1 MKHTYEKYIKFL
13 IYLIAIFLLNIA
25 GVTLFFRLDLTKNN
39 LYSISEASR
48 EVVSTL
54 SEPLTINVF
63 FTKNL
68 PAPHNNTERYIHDL
82 LKEYANWGND
92 LFNYRFY
99 DVTPKGGDVSSKTAI
114 NRKIAQNYGIFP
126 VQIQAVEKDEIKFQK
141 AYMGMVLIHGDM
153 IEKIPAVTTIDGLE
167 YRLTTAIQKLN
178 NKVSALLHLPEKIQV
193 NLYLSSSLKKVA
205 PLMHLDRLF
214 EYPTALQRIIKRL
227 NDKNYGKLAFNY
239 LDPTINQELE
249 PELEK
254 YKVLRLQWPAISNK
268 KIPAGKGAVGIVMA
282 YKDKSVTIQVVRV
295 VKLLLMGTRYEL
307 TNINKMEEIIN
318 ENLESLIDINE
329 DLGVLADMGTVSI
342 SEKRPAA
349 SPGQS
354 QRGEN
359 NLRSL
364 LSETYSMK
372 YIHLKDGTIPDSLN
386 CLVLPGPTEVFT
398 DYQLFQIDQF
408 LMRGKSLAIFLDSFN
423 EVIPKTNQN
432 IRLRQ
437 QGPSY
442 IPLHTGLEKFL
453 AHYGIRINP
462 SIVMDK
468 HCFRQRLP
476 RRLGG
481 GEHPIY
487 FAPIIKNTQINN
499 RLNFMKNIRGL
510 VSLRI
515 APLIIDEKRIEEN
528 NVTLHKLFSSSND
541 SWEMGEPVNLNP
553 MMIQPPK
560 QDEEMKS
567 FDLAYLL
574 EGKFS
579 SYFAGKPIP
588 EKAEPKKT
596 DKKSD
601 SEDNSASIIS
611 GEIESTSEFIEKG
624 MPGKIFLIASSGMIK
639 DNVLDTDFRNPNAMF
654 ILNTIDYLNGREK
667 IATMRSKEQRFNPL
681 NDTGSGVRTFIKT
694 FTIAGLPVLIIC
706 FGLLVW
712 LSRHTRKKRIKM
724 MFLK

>member
-1 MKHTYEKYIKFL
+1 MKHTFEKYIKFL
-13 IYLIAIFLLNIA
+13 IYLAMIVLLNIA
-25 GVTLFFRLDLTKNN
+25 GVTLFFRLDLTKNK

-82 LKEYANWGND
+82 LKEYANRAND

-99 DVTPKGGDVSSKTAI
+99 DVTPKGGDISGKTVN
-114 NRKIAQNYGIFP
+114 NRKLAQNYGIFP

-193 NLYLSSSLKKVA
+193 NLYLSSSLKQVT
-205 PLMHLDRLF
+205 PLMQLDRLF
-214 EYPTALQRIIKRL
+214 EYPATLQRIVKRL
-227 NDKNYGKLAFNY
+227 NDKNYGKLAFHY
-239 LDPTINQELE
+239 LNPTTNPELE

-254 YKVLRLQWPAISNK
+254 YKVLRLQWPAIANK
-268 KIPAGKGAVGIVMA
+268 KIPAGRGAVGIVMA
-282 YKDKSVTIQVVRV
+282 YKDKSVTIPVVRV
-295 VKLLLMGTRYEL
+295 VKLPLIGTRYEL
-307 TNINKMEEIIN
+307 TDINNMQEIIN

-329 DLGVLADMGTVSI
+329 DLGILADMGTVSI
-342 SEKRPAA
+342 SAKRTAA
-349 SPGQS
+349 MPGQR

-359 NLRSL
+359 NFRSL
-364 LSETYSMK
+364 ISETYSMK
-372 YIHLKDGTIPDSLN
+372 YVHLKDGTIPDSLN
-386 CLVLPGPTEVFT
+386 CLVLPGPTEAFT

-408 LMRGKSLAIFLDSFN
+408 LMRGKSLALFLDSFD
-423 EVIPKTNQN
+423 EVVPKNNQN
-432 IRLRQ
+432 MQLRQ

-442 IPLHTGLEKFL
+442 VPLHTGLEKLL
-453 AHYGIRINP
+453 AHYGIIINP
-462 SIVMDK
+462 AIVMDK

-476 RRLGG
+476 QGLGG
-481 GEHPIY
+481 GVHPIY
-487 FAPIIKNTQINN
+487 FAPIIKNSRINN
-499 RLNFMKNIRGL
+499 RIDFMKNIRGL
-510 VSLRI
+510 VALRI

-528 NVTLHKLFSSSND
+528 NITPHKLFSSSNN

-567 FDLAYLL
+567 YDLAYLL
-574 EGKFS
+574 EGKFP

-588 EKAEPKKT
+588 EKTAPKKT
-596 DKKSD
+596 DEKSD
-601 SEDNSASIIS
+601 SKDNPAGIIP
-611 GEIESTSEFIEKG
+611 GDIESTSEFIEKG
-624 MPGKIFLIASSGMIK
+624 MPGKIFLVASSEMIK
-639 DNVLDTDFRNPNAMF
+639 DNVLDTDFKNPNAMF
-654 ILNTIDYLNGREK
+654 ILNAIDYLNGREK

-681 NDTGSGVRTFIKT
+681 NETGSGVRAFIKT
-694 FTIAGLPVLIIC
+694 FAIAGLPVLVIC

-712 LSRHTRKKRIKM
+712 FNRHTRKKRIKM